1 MQIHFSKLIITAVA
15 AGILLTAGCSRS
27 KKETS
32 AEITE
37 KQTALA
43 KLKSE
48 KDKKDAE
55 IAKLQK
61 ELQSLDTSNT
71 DRSKVK
77 LVALSPVAAVSF
89 EHFIE
94 LQGKIDAENSSYISP
109 RNGGGLVKQVLVK
122 QGQRVSRGQLLLK
135 MDDQIQRQAVI
146 AARQQSAGIRTQLTL
161 AKSIYE
167 RQKNLWEKGIGTEVQ
182 LLQAKTNVTSLEN
195 QLTLVAENV
204 KLSEAQLN
212 TANVYSDVSGVADV
226 VNIRP
231 GEIFTG
237 MTAMG
242 AQIKIV
248 NTSSLK
254 VVSNIPENYLGAV
267 QVGSAAVV
275 EMPDIG
281 RVYNG
286 KVSYIG
292 ASIDLLSRG
301 FNVEVKLPSDAALKP
316 NQLALVKIRDYAA
329 ANAISIPLK
338 TLQDDQDGKYVVIAS
353 TEGGKLVAR
362 KRPVTIGLIN
372 GSNIEIKSGLRAGE
386 QLVTEGYNGLYDGQE
401 LKTSI

>member
-1 MQIHFSKLIITAVA
+1 MQIQFSKLIFTAAVA
-15 AGILLTAGCSRS
+15 GMILTTGCSRS

-48 KDKKDAE
+48 KDKQDAE
-55 IAKLQK
+55 IAKLQA

-94 LQGKIDAENSSYISP
+94 LQGKVDAENSSYISP
-109 RNGGGLVKQVLVK
+109 RNAGGLVKQVLVK
-122 QGQRVSRGQLLLK
+122 QGQRVSKGQLLLK
-135 MDDQIQRQAVI
+135 MDDQIQRQAVV

-167 RQKNLWEKGIGTEVQ
+167 RQKNLWDKGIGTEVQ

-195 QLTLVAENV
+195 QLASVAENV
-204 KLSEAQLN
+204 KLSEAQLS
-212 TANVYSDVSGVADV
+212 TANVYSDVSGIADE

-231 GEIFTG
+231 GETFTG

-254 VVSNIPENYLGAV
+254 VVSSIPENYLGAV
-267 QVGSAAVV
+267 QVGSAAIV
-275 EMPDIG
+275 EMPDIS

-292 ASIDLLSRG
+292 ASIDLLNRG

-316 NQLALVKIRDYAA
+316 NQLALVKIRDYAS

-353 TEGGKLVAR
+353 TEGGKLIAR

-372 GSNIEIKSGLRAGE
+372 GSNIEIKSGLKAGE

>member
-1 MQIHFSKLIITAVA
+1 MYIQLRSGIITIVLAAV
-15 AGILLTAGCSRS
+15 LVAGCSRS

-32 AEITE
+32 AAITE

-43 KLKSE
+43 KLKNA
-48 KDKKDAE
+48 KDKQDAE

-61 ELQSLDTSNT
+61 ELQSLDTGSM
-71 DRSKVK
+71 DRTKVK
-77 LVALSPVAAVSF
+77 LVALAPVATVAF

-109 RNGGGLVKQVLVK
+109 RNGGGLVKQVFVK

-135 MDDQIQRQAVI
+135 MDDQIQRQAVV

-212 TANVYSDVSGVADV
+212 TANVYSDASGIADV

-254 VVSNIPENYLGAV
+254 VVSSIPENYLGAV
-267 QVGSAAVV
+267 QVGSAAII

-292 ASIDLLSRG
+292 ASIDLLNRG

-338 TLQDDQDGKYVVIAS
+338 TLQDDQDGKYVIVAS
-353 TEGGKLVAR
+353 AEGAKLIAR
-362 KRPVTIGLIN
+362 KKPVTIGLIN
-372 GSNIEIKSGLRAGE
+372 GSNIEIKSGLKGGE
-386 QLVTEGYNGLYDGQE
+386 QLVTEGYNGLYEGQE
-401 LKTSI
+401 LKTSM

>member
-1 MQIHFSKLIITAVA
+1 MYTRQSKTFLMVLVA
-15 AGILLTAGCSRS
+15 ATLMVVGCSS

-32 AEITE
+32 AEITK

-48 KDKKDAE
+48 KQKNEEE
-55 IAKLQK
+55 IARLQK
-61 ELQSLDTSNT
+61 ELQGLDGAPM
-71 DRSKVK
+71 DRSKIK
-77 LVALSPVAAVSF
+77 LVSIAPVLASAF

-94 LQGKIDAENSSYISP
+94 LQGKVDAENSSYISP
-109 RNGGGLVKQVLVK
+109 RNGGGQVKQVFVK
-122 QGQRVSRGQLLLK
+122 QGQRVRKGQLLLK

-167 RQKNLWEKGIGTEVQ
+167 RQKNLWDKGIGTEVQ
-182 LLQAKTNVTSLEN
+182 LLQARTNVTSLEN
-195 QLTLVAENV
+195 QLSLVAENV

-212 TANVYSDVSGVADV
+212 TANVYSDVNGVADV

-231 GEIFTG
+231 GEIFVG
-237 MTAMG
+237 MTALG

-254 VVSNIPENYLGAV
+254 VVSSIPENYMGAV
-267 QVGSAAVV
+267 QVGSAAIVQ
-275 EMPDIG
+275 MPDIG
-281 RVYNG
+281 RIYNG
-286 KVSYIG
+286 SVSYIG

-301 FNVEVKLPSDAALKP
+301 FNVEVRLPSDAALKP

-338 TLQDDQDGKYVVIAS
+338 TLQDDQEGKFVIIAS
-353 TEGGKLVAR
+353 TEAGKLIAR
-362 KRPVTIGLIN
+362 KRPVTVGMIN
-372 GSNIEIKSGLRAGE
+372 GSNIEIKSGLKGGE
-386 QLVTEGYNGLYDGQE
+386 QLVTEGYNGLYEGQE
-401 LKTSI
+401 IKTNL

>member
-1 MQIHFSKLIITAVA
+1 MYTRQSKTFLMVLVA
-15 AGILLTAGCSRS
+15 ATLMVVGCSS

-32 AEITE
+32 AEITK

-48 KDKKDAE
+48 KQKNEEE
-55 IAKLQK
+55 IARLQK
-61 ELQSLDTSNT
+61 ELQGLDGAPM
-71 DRSKVK
+71 DRSKIK
-77 LVALSPVAAVSF
+77 LVSIAPVLASAF

-94 LQGKIDAENSSYISP
+94 LQGKVDAENSSYISP
-109 RNGGGLVKQVLVK
+109 RNGGGQVKQVFVK
-122 QGQRVSRGQLLLK
+122 QGQRVRKGQLLLK

-167 RQKNLWEKGIGTEVQ
+167 RQKNLWDKGIGTEVQ
-182 LLQAKTNVTSLEN
+182 FLQARTNVTSLEN
-195 QLTLVAENV
+195 QLSLVAENV

-212 TANVYSDVSGVADV
+212 TANVYSDVNGVADV

-231 GEIFTG
+231 GEIFVG
-237 MTAMG
+237 MTALG

-254 VVSNIPENYLGAV
+254 VVSSIPENYMGAV
-267 QVGSAAVV
+267 QVGSAAIVQ
-275 EMPDIG
+275 MPDIG
-281 RVYNG
+281 RIYNG
-286 KVSYIG
+286 SVSYIG

-301 FNVEVKLPSDAALKP
+301 FNVEVRLPSDAALKP

-338 TLQDDQDGKYVVIAS
+338 TLQDDQEGKFVIIAS
-353 TEGGKLVAR
+353 TEAGKLIAR
-362 KRPVTIGLIN
+362 KRPVTVGMIN
-372 GSNIEIKSGLRAGE
+372 GSNIEIKSGLKGGE
-386 QLVTEGYNGLYDGQE
+386 QLVTEGYNGLYEGQE
-401 LKTSI
+401 IKTNL